1 MKNPPPLFLCE
12 KRGGNFSKMESFKNR
27 GGEGLGGSIRV
38 DVPQLG
44 EKNQKVLKTRNIE

>member
-1 MKNPPPLFLCE
+1 MKKSPPLFCE
-12 KRGGNFSKMESFKNR
+12 KRGEYFSKMESFKKR
-27 GGEGLGGSIRV
+27 GGEGEGGSIRV